1 MSKSSAPVH
10 GRSIAGSTAVDLS
23 LKEARWRAD
32 LAPALGGSGQD
43 PDPHDLLDSALVA
56 CTILTLQLYAKRK
69 QYPLESVEVSLVHDE
84 DDAVYRMDRQVTLG
98 GALSQQQKDDL
109 MRVANACPLHKALHK
124 KFEITTGLAG
134 A

>member
-1 MSKSSAPVH
+1 MAKSSAPVH
-10 GRSIAGSTAVDLS
+10 GRSAAGSTVVELS
-23 LKEARWRAD
+23 LNDERWRAD
-32 LAPALGGSGQD
+32 LSPSLGGSGHD

-56 CTILTLQLYAKRK
+56 CTILTLQLYAKRR
-69 QYPLESVEVSLVHDE
+69 QYPLDSVEVSLLHEE
-84 DDAVYRMDRQVTLG
+84 DDAVYRMDRQITLL

-109 MRVANACPLHKALHK
+109 LRVASACPLHKALHK